1 MDLVGWCGIGLKI
14 MGEAGGIRDVEARAS
29 EGSSELSPCDPG
41 SPVNVWD
48 PKGIGPFVKL
58 WGLVAVGADVVV
70 EPWCCS
76 VLISCLRPSVVVV
89 GDSGAVGGMGAVEE
103 MVEMVLFNVGEVV
116 NCQIGVGGVDRKF
129 AGDPFQGASSLVVR
143 GAKDAVVP
151 VAEVVLLLVED
162 M

>member
-1 MDLVGWCGIGLKI
+1 
-14 MGEAGGIRDVEARAS
+14 MGEAGGRRDVEARAS
-29 EGSSELSPCDPG
+29 EGSSELSPSDPS

-48 PKGIGPFVKL
+48 PKGICPFAKL
-58 WGLVAVGADVVV
+58 WGLVEVGADVMV

-76 VLISCLRPSVVVV
+76 VSISSVLPSFIVV

-103 MVEMVLFNVGEVV
+103 MVEMYLFDVGEVV
-116 NCQIGVGGVDRKF
+116 NCQIGVGGVERKS
-129 AGDPFQGASSLVVR
+129 AGDPFQGATSFVVR
-143 GAKDAVVP
+143 GAEDAVVP